1 LKLLYVGI
9 DWADTQHRVSV
20 IDSQGCEK
28 ANFSIPHTREGLEHL
43 KEKLLEL
50 AQSPQSIACIIE
62 TKHGLLIQFLLEAGF
77 AVYPV
82 NPKVVDR
89 RRKPSGA
96 KSDPLDA
103 RILAEL
109 GRTDINRLQ
118 QLKPDSELIQEL
130 KALTRDQD
138 TLIRESTRLTNR
150 LISCLKEYFP
160 VALEL
165 FSKPTLPVALDFL
178 KNYPTVEAAQKL
190 SVSKLTAFL
199 KSHKHPKPSEAAME
213 IYQKLHTPQLKASPV
228 VARTKARF
236 MLAILSQL
244 EPLLEQIKEYDKEI
258 ERLFN
263 LHSDSRLFAS
273 LPGAGLRLAPRLLSE
288 WGDDRERFL
297 NASVVQALAGT
308 SPVLYQSGKYR
319 FAKQRKSCVKPFRNA
334 MHQFAYQTVRWVGWA
349 REYYDKK
356 RSEGKSHHEAIRA
369 LANIWVRI
377 IFAMWKNFKPYDES
391 IFLAAR
397 EKHRLAA

>member
-1 LKLLYVGI
+1 MLYVGI
-9 DWADTQHRVSV
+9 DWADTQHRVSI
-20 IDSQGCEK
+20 IDSQGVEK
-28 ANFSIPHTREGLEHL
+28 ANFTIPHTREGLEHL
-43 KEKLLEL
+43 KEKLIKL
-50 AQSPQSIACIIE
+50 AQNPQSIACIIE

-109 GRTDINRLQ
+109 GRTDINLLR

-130 KALTRDQD
+130 KVLTRDQD

-165 FSKPTLPVALDFL
+165 FSKPTLPVTLDFL
-178 KNYPTVEAAQKL
+178 KQYPTLESAQIA
-190 SVSKLTAFL
+190 SVPELAAFL
-199 KSHKHPKPSEAAME
+199 KSHKHPKPNQTASE
-213 IYQKLHTPQLKASPV
+213 IYQKLHSPQLKANPV
-228 VARTKARF
+228 VTRTKARL

-258 ERLFN
+258 ERLFK
-263 LHSDSRLFAS
+263 LHSDSKFFAS
-273 LPGAGLRLAPRLLSE
+273 LPGAGLRLAPRLLAE

-308 SPVLYQSGKYR
+308 SPVLYQSGKYC
-319 FAKQRKSCVKPFRNA
+319 FAKQRKSCVKPFRNVL
-334 MHQFAYQTVRWVGWA
+334 HQFAYQTVMWVGWS

-377 IFAMWKNFKPYDES
+377 IFAMWKSYQPYDES
-391 IFLAAR
+391 IFLSAKA
-397 EKHRLAA
+397 KHSLAAA

>member
-1 LKLLYVGI
+1 MFYVGI
-9 DWADTQHRVSV
+9 DWADTQHRVSI
-20 IDSQGCEK
+20 IDSQGVEK
-28 ANFSIPHTREGLEHL
+28 ANFTIPHTREGLECL
-43 KEKLLEL
+43 KEKLLKI
-50 AQSPQSIACIIE
+50 AQNPQSIACIIE
-62 TKHGLLIQFLLEAGF
+62 TKHGLLIQFLLEQGF

-96 KSDPLDA
+96 KSDPIDA

-109 GRTDINRLQ
+109 GRTDIKRLR

-130 KALTRDQD
+130 KTLTRDLN

-150 LISCLKEYFP
+150 LIACLKEYFP

-165 FSKPTLPVALDFL
+165 FTKPTLPVTLDFL
-178 KNYPTVEAAQKL
+178 KLYPTLEAAQQA
-190 SVSKLTAFL
+190 SVPELAAFL
-199 KSHKHPKPSEAAME
+199 KSHKHPKPNQTAAA
-213 IYQKLHTPQLKASPV
+213 IYQKLHSSQLKASPV
-228 VARTKARF
+228 VTRTKARL
-236 MLAILSQL
+236 MIALISQL

-258 ERLFN
+258 ERLFK
-263 LHSDSRLFAS
+263 LHFDSKLFTS
-273 LPGAGLRLAPRLLSE
+273 LPGAGLRLAPRLLAE
-288 WGDDRERFL
+288 WGDDRQRFL
-297 NASVVQALAGT
+297 NASTVQALAGT

-334 MHQFAYQTVRWVGWA
+334 LHQFAYQTVRWVGWA

-356 RSEGKSHHEAIRA
+356 RSQGKSHHEAVRA

-377 IFAMWKNFKPYDES
+377 IFAMWKNYKPYDES
-391 IFLAAR
+391 IFLASKA
-397 EKHRLAA
+397 KHSLVA

>member
-1 LKLLYVGI
+1 MKLLYVGI
-9 DWADTQHRVSV
+9 DWADTQHRISV
-20 IDSQGCEK
+20 IDSQGLEK
-28 ANFSIPHTREGLEHL
+28 ANFTIPHTREGLECL
-43 KEKLLEL
+43 KEKLLQM
-50 AQSPQSIACIIE
+50 AKNPQSAACVIE
-62 TKHGLLIQFLLEAGF
+62 TKHGLLIQFLLEEGF
-77 AVYPV
+77 TVYPV

-109 GRTDINRLQ
+109 GRTDISRLR

-130 KALTRDQD
+130 KTLTRDQD

-150 LISCLKEYFP
+150 LIACLKEYFP

-178 KNYPTVEAAQKL
+178 KLYPTLEAAQQA
-190 SVSKLTAFL
+190 SVPELAAFL
-199 KSHKHPKPSEAAME
+199 KAHKHPKPNQTAIAL
-213 IYQKLHTPQLKASPV
+213 YQKLHSPQLKASPV
-228 VARTKARF
+228 VTRTKARL
-236 MLAILSQL
+236 MLAVISQL

-258 ERLFN
+258 ERLFK
-263 LHSDSRLFAS
+263 LHSDSKLFAS
-273 LPGAGLRLAPRLLSE
+273 LPGAGSRLAPRLLAE

-297 NASVVQALAGT
+297 NASVVQALGGT

-319 FAKQRKSCVKPFRNA
+319 FAKRRKSCVKPFRNA
-334 MHQFAYQTVRWVGWA
+334 LHQFAYQTVRWVSWA

-356 RSEGKSHHEAIRA
+356 RSQGKAHHEAIRA

-377 IFAMWKNFKPYDES
+377 IFAIWKNRKPYDQS
-391 IFLAAR
+391 VFLAAKA
-397 EKHRLAA
+397 KHSLVA

>member
-1 LKLLYVGI
+1 LFFVGI

-20 IDSQGCEK
+20 VDYQGAEK
-28 ANFSIPHTREGLEHL
+28 ANFTVPHNREGLETL
-43 KEKLLEL
+43 KEKLLKL
-50 AQSPQSIACIIE
+50 AKNPQSIACIIE

-77 AVYPV
+77 AVFPV
-82 NPKVVDR
+82 NPKIVER

-96 KSDPLDA
+96 KSDPIDA

-109 GRTDINRLQ
+109 GRTDIHRLR

-130 KALTRDQD
+130 KTLTRDQD
-138 TLIRESTRLTNR
+138 TLIREATRLTNR
-150 LISCLKEYFP
+150 LIACLKEYYP

-165 FSKPTLPVALDFL
+165 FSKPTAQVAIDFL
-178 KNYPTVEAAQKL
+178 KLYPTLELAQQA
-190 SVSKLTAFL
+190 SVPELAAFL
-199 KSHKHPKPSEAAME
+199 KSHKHPKPNQTAIT
-213 IYQKLHTPQLKASPV
+213 IYQKLHSPQLIASPV
-228 VARTKARF
+228 ITRTKARL

-258 ERLFN
+258 ERLFK
-263 LHSDSRLFAS
+263 LHSDSMLFAS
-273 LPGAGLRLAPRLLSE
+273 LPGAGMRLAPRLLAE

-319 FAKQRKSCVKPFRNA
+319 FARRRRSCVKPFRNA
-334 MHQFAYQTVRWVGWA
+334 LHLFAFQSIQQVSWA

-356 RSEGKSHHEAIRA
+356 RSQGKSHHEAVRA

-377 IFAMWKNFKPYDES
+377 IFAMWINHTPYDES
-391 IFLAAR
+391 VFLTAKAKHSFAA
-397 EKHRLAA
+397 